1 MKFEIVNPSDPYT
14 IEAADMEVAA
24 VAICFLG
31 LGRYALK
38 GIGEDAGQ
46 DVPIF
51 LFGGHDEW
59 FVAKFG
65 MNFEDTSNH
74 VADHRAGELADA
86 FDSVKLGRAERS
98 SMNDIKAQAQ
108 ALSGAVRKRLKL

>member
-1 MKFEIVNPSDPYT
+1 MKFKIVNPHDPYT
-14 IEAADMEVAA
+14 MEAADMEVAA

-51 LFGGHDEW
+51 LSGGHDAW
-59 FVAKFG
+59 FIAKFG

-74 VADHRAGELADA
+74 VADHRAGELAAA
-86 FDSVKLGRAERS
+86 FDSVQLLHDARS

>member
-1 MKFEIVNPSDPYT
+1 MKFEIVNTSDPYT
-14 IEAADMEVAA
+14 MEAADMEVAA

-31 LGRYALK
+31 SGSYALK
-38 GIGEDAGQ
+38 GVGEDAGQ
-46 DVPIF
+46 DVPFF
-51 LFGGHDEW
+51 LFGSHDAW
-59 FVAKFG
+59 FIEKFG
-65 MNFEDTSNH
+65 MNCEDTSNH

-108 ALSGAVRKRLKL
+108 ALSGAVRERLKP